1 MDALTV
7 TCPYC
12 FEAVELVLDPDTY
25 GSFVQDCDVCCNPWS
40 VHVARDPD
48 GDAIVDVTRAQ

>member
-40 VHVARDPD
+40 VHVARDSD
-48 GDAIVDVTRAQ
+48 GDAIVDLTRAQ